1 MKTKANDST
10 SSEKTKSAT
19 PSQSPPIAKGNKLI
33 HNFLTAHGFT
43 KTRDF
48 IGNFNR
54 GAVLYYK
61 EMAPELFFVFCNNHF
76 SLYKATEQ
84 FEFLVVKSD
93 FGIDFLYTM
102 LQQSPRSITRR
113 FKLPNDK
120 QLYEQELKKA
130 ISAK

>member
-1 MKTKANDST
+1 MRKKKVKASLPEGAVNYPNLT
-10 SSEKTKSAT
+10 
-19 PSQSPPIAKGNKLI
+19 GRKLI
-33 HNFLTAHGFT
+33 EVFFDTNGFT

-61 EMAPELFFVFCNNHF
+61 EVAPELFFVFCNNHF

-102 LQQSPRSITRR
+102 LQQAPRSITRR

>member
-1 MKTKANDST
+1 MKKKKVKASLPEGVVNYPNLT
-10 SSEKTKSAT
+10 
-19 PSQSPPIAKGNKLI
+19 GRKLI
-33 HNFLTAHGFT
+33 EVFFDTNGFT

-61 EMAPELFFVFCNNHF
+61 EVAPELFFVFCNNHF